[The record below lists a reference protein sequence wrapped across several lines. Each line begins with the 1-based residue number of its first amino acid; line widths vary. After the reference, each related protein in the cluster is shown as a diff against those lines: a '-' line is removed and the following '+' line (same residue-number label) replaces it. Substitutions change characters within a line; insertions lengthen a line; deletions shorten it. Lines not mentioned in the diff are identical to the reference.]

1 MRHVI
6 VGNSIA
12 GMEAALA
19 IRRRDGAASITIVSA
34 ESDHPFSRPALMY
47 VFCGQLRGEDSEL
60 YDRGLYDRLRF
71 TRVRDRVVG
80 VDVARRALR
89 LERGGELPYDRL
101 LLAVGSKARR
111 LPFTDAASGGAA
123 RGAIFADSGPSTA
136 DPIRGTTEGAVG
148 ADPLHHFVTRDD
160 ADRLD
165 ATARPGMSAAVVGG
179 GLVGVEVAEILH
191 HRGLQVHWLVREP
204 WTWPVALDRAEAA
217 LVEGRA
223 RASGVDVRTGWAVSE
238 MRKEDAGVVLTG
250 PNGELAVDLVVAA
263 IGVVPNTRFLV
274 GSGVALAA
282 DGGIET
288 RDDLSS
294 TSAPDVYAAG
304 DCANVTWA
312 DGSRRP
318 ETLWYTAR
326 DQGRAAGAAMAGETV
341 RYRRISWT
349 NSAKFFDLEYS
360 TAGFVPLAEVSG
372 RTHPGPGHWQTWS
385 HVTVD
390 GASLRI
396 VLREGRVMGFNALG
410 RRWDTEVWLRWIREG
425 RTVESVVASLQEAR
439 FDEEFTPVFAA
450 PATWTIEEGA

>member
-1 MRHVI
+1 MHHVI

-12 GMEAALA
+12 GVEAALA
-19 IRRRDGAASITIVSA
+19 IRRRDAAARITVVSA
-34 ESDHPFSRPALMY
+34 ESDHPFSRPGLMY
-47 VFCGQLRGEDSEL
+47 VFCGQLRAEDTEL
-60 YDRGLYDRLRF
+60 YDRELYARLRF
-71 TRVRDRVVG
+71 TRVRERVVG
-80 VDVARRALR
+80 VDVKGKSVRFAG
-89 LERGGELPYDRL
+89 GGELAYGRL

-111 LPFTDAASGGAA
+111 LPFAPAAGDAGA
-123 RGAIFADSGPSTA
+123 RGASLADGGSSTA
-136 DPIRGTTEGAVG
+136 SPVRGTAEGDTR

-165 ATARPGMSAAVVGG
+165 AAARPGMSVAVVGG

-191 HRGLQVHWLVREP
+191 HRGLHVHWLVREP

-217 LVEGRA
+217 LVESRA
-223 RASGVDVRTGWAVSE
+223 RASGVDVRTGWAVSG
-238 MRKEDAGVVLTG
+238 MRKEGAGVVLTG

-263 IGVVPNTRFLV
+263 IGVVPNTGFLV

-282 DGGIET
+282 DGAVET

-326 DQGRAAGAAMAGETV
+326 DQGRAAGAAMAGEPV

-360 TAGFVPLAEVSG
+360 TAGFVPLAEVGG
-372 RTHPGPGHWQTWS
+372 RTQPGPGRWQTWS
-385 HVTVD
+385 HVTPD

-396 VLREGRVMGFNALG
+396 VLRDGEVMGLNALG
-410 RRWDTEVWLRWIREG
+410 RRWDTEVWLRWIREK
-425 RTVESVVASLQEAR
+425 RTLRAVLVSLQEAR
-439 FDEEFTPVFAA
+439 FDEEFTPAFVA
-450 PATWTIEEGA
+450 PTIGTIEEGA